1 MPLPKIPWTT
11 VVNQLPFL
19 LRAVD
24 GLIDSTVRSNAVR
37 ETATA
42 VEGLQV
48 RLSAV
53 EEQQRTTADLL
64 KQLAESVSAVAVAA
78 DGASRLL
85 RRTLIVAS
93 IGAAVAILALV
104 LVMVLWLRG

>member
-1 MPLPKIPWTT
+1 MPRIPWTS
-11 VVNQLPFL
+11 VVSQLPLL

-24 GLIDSTVRSNAVR
+24 GLVDSTVRSNAIR
-37 ETATA
+37 ETASA
-42 VEGLQV
+42 VEGLHA

-64 KQLAESVSAVAVAA
+64 KQLAESVNAVAVAA
-78 DGASRLL
+78 DAASRQL

-93 IGAAVAILALV
+93 VGAGVALLALI
-104 LVMVLWLRG
+104 LVVVLWVRG

>member
-1 MPLPKIPWTT
+1 MPIPKIPWTT

-37 ETATA
+37 ETASA
-42 VEGLQV
+42 VDGLQM

-64 KQLAESVSAVAVAA
+64 KQLAESVNAMAVAA

-85 RRTLIVAS
+85 KRTLIVAS
-93 IGAAVAILALV
+93 IGGAVAVLALV